1 MLGAELLVYAKRM
14 SGSIRHVEGALRTLW
29 WLGRERPREIF
40 LQNSFVLLLVCVAYR
55 HLSFGRL
62 RLLVADCHNKSLKRR
77 MTGSLA
83 PLFWAL
89 KKWSFA
95 SVDLAIVSNAALLDE
110 AELLKVRA
118 MPLVD
123 PLPDITTRGKPRASN
138 VNNKPYVLFVCS
150 HEPDEPTDMI
160 AGAAR
165 ALVASGEIEVVVTG
179 AIPDEGP
186 ISELRALEGV
196 HLPSFVPRAEYE
208 ALMMHASAVAVLTED
223 DDCLCCGAYEAITCR
238 RPTLLFRHE
247 IARSVFGD
255 GVHYVEPDHA
265 SLLAGLRDLVTNG
278 REMVPTHRPDLE
290 VRERFDREFAEVR
303 RAIDSR

>member
-1 MLGAELLVYAKRM
+1 
-14 SGSIRHVEGALRTLW
+14 
-29 WLGRERPREIF
+29 
-40 LQNSFVLLLVCVAYR
+40 
-55 HLSFGRL
+55 
-62 RLLVADCHNKSLKRR
+62 